1 MPTDRTPAHSDCFA
15 LHSFDR
21 EPKFIPLP
29 PAEQGNQS
37 LDPKVHRLVT
47 DSPNSM
53 VSRVDE
59 QYAADARELF
69 GWAQRQPRTVKPRTI
84 RI

>member
-1 MPTDRTPAHSDCFA
+1 MPTDRNPADANCFT

-21 EPKFIPLP
+21 EPRFIPISV
-29 PAEQGNQS
+29 EQDDRA
-37 LDPKVHRLVT
+37 LDANVHRLIT
-47 DSPNSM
+47 DAPDSM

-69 GWAQRQPRTVKPRTI
+69 GWAQRQSRPPKPRTI